1 MIRLKKE
8 KNRETADSFL
18 FGRARLE
25 CAAEDLIPML
35 NILLSMGESYSNIK
49 SEDGR
54 ASVDISY
61 VSAKRA
67 VALCRSSGIEAE
79 AALLSGLPYYFTR
92 LLLRPGI
99 IAGVVAALLILVI
112 GSSVLW
118 DVRVK
123 NNEFIPKEEVKA
135 MLAGYGVRPGARI
148 SRLDIGDIQTRIER
162 DSMDIAWISIN
173 VIGTVAYVEVIAE
186 LKEPPSE
193 EGMGDGANLVASRDG
208 VIVGYELIAGEPTAQ
223 IGRTVRKGE
232 LIASGLCD
240 SERFGFRATR
250 AKGRVL
256 ARTEYLFEAEIPYVY
271 TVREAEKSEISEIS
285 IIFFSF
291 RQKFFKKGGF
301 SGTKYDK
308 IYSDIYIYTNG
319 DITVPIGLSV
329 VRVPIF
335 SESEAKRTSAE
346 AVDIAY
352 LEINRMILASIPNA
366 EILSKSFSGGENA
379 DGTAYRLECRVECI
393 DDIAEA
399 VPFYINKSE

>member
-1 MIRLKKE
+1 MKKE
-8 KNRETADSFL
+8 KKNRGTADSFL

-25 CAAEDLIPML
+25 CAADDLIPML
-35 NILLSMGESYSNIK
+35 NILLSMGESYSNIR
-49 SEDGR
+49 SEDGL
-54 ASVDISY
+54 ASVDISQ

-67 VALCRSSGIEAE
+67 LALCHSSGIEARSV
-79 AALLSGLPYYFTR
+79 LLSGLPYYFAR
-92 LLLRPGI
+92 LLSRPGI
-99 IAGVVAALLILVI
+99 IAGLVAALLILGV

-118 DVRVK
+118 DVRVED
-123 NNEFIPKEEVKA
+123 NEFIAQDEVKA
-135 MLAGYGVRPGARI
+135 LLAEYGVKPGARI
-148 SRLDIGDIQTRIER
+148 SSLDVGDIQTRIER
-162 DSMDIAWISIN
+162 DSKDIAWISVN

-186 LKEPPSE
+186 IKEPTADDAA
-193 EGMGDGANLVASRDG
+193 GDGVNLVAARDG
-208 VIVGYELIAGEPTAQ
+208 VIVGYELIAGEPTVE

-232 LIASGLCD
+232 LIASGLYD
-240 SERFGFRATR
+240 SERFGFRATH
-250 AKGRVL
+250 AMGSVF
-256 ARTEYLFEAEIPYVY
+256 ARTEYLFEAEIPYAY

-308 IYSDIYIYTNG
+308 IYSDIYIYSSG
-319 DITVPIGLSV
+319 DVTVPIGLSV

-352 LEINRMILASIPNA
+352 FEINRMILASIPNA

-393 DDIAEA
+393 DDIASP